1 VLGDV
6 DEATLT
12 QIKNTEG
19 LQNTK
24 QNAEVYGVL
33 SGIAGTIKDEL
44 QTRIHYWHT
53 RDVDRDERKIE
64 KVILCGGSANLMG
77 LPEYLSE
84 SLSIP
89 TERARVWQNAF
100 SLESFVPPITQ
111 RYSLGYATAIG
122 LALHDFREREHD

>member
-1 VLGDV
+1 
-6 DEATLT
+6 
-12 QIKNTEG
+12 
-19 LQNTK
+19 
-24 QNAEVYGVL
+24 
-33 SGIAGTIKDEL
+33 
-44 QTRIHYWHT
+44 
-53 RDVDRDERKIE
+53 VDRDERKIE